1 MLRMVMEVVM
11 VLAVVGMMLF
21 IMRVSKEENDSET
34 HLQDHGLLHHMISK
48 LINVDRLESTFQ
60 HNILNFLE
68 YLHAG

>member
-34 HLQDHGLLHHMISK
+34 NLQDHDK
-48 LINVDRLESTFQ
+48 ENDQ
-60 HNILNFLE
+60 
-68 YLHAG
+68 

>member
-34 HLQDHGLLHHMISK
+34 HLQDHDK
-48 LINVDRLESTFQ
+48 ENDQ
-60 HNILNFLE
+60 
-68 YLHAG
+68 